1 MLSDPG
7 ISSILQSVTAKLQNT
22 ENQSDTILQSA
33 IAKLEEWSTPAD
45 WLFYKLNYT
54 TLAYLTNLVSHS
66 TKKSELTKHQPT
78 FFI

>member
-33 IAKLEEWSTPAD
+33 ITKLED
-45 WLFYKLNYT
+45 
-54 TLAYLTNLVSHS
+54 NLL
-66 TKKSELTKHQPT
+66 EA
-78 FFI
+78 